1 MLRVPMPADCKA
13 PEIAFDINS
22 LSAVGLNCGED
33 VVLLGRDADLPSER
47 RCFADTACVE
57 LFDAWRLEARLGGM
71 LMKN

>member
-22 LSAVGLNCGED
+22 LSAVGLNCGVH
-33 VVLLGRDADLPSER
+33 VVLLGREADLPSDR
-47 RCFADTACVE
+47 RCFADTAGVE
-57 LFDAWRLEARLGGM
+57 LFDTWRLEARLGGV